1 MFSSDLVEIQL
12 DYRIASFSLLKLMG
26 SKLSEIAYSEKDLS
40 SDSVSVRF
48 QNGGLGNQSEIY
60 AEGNI

>member
-1 MFSSDLVEIQL
+1 
-12 DYRIASFSLLKLMG
+12 MG